1 MPSRMFLRCKS
12 NAKVYYT
19 DNLSVCFS
27 NLLTQTR
34 ACLTSV
40 KQPVRLFH
48 ISLNPPRRTC
58 LFGMPAVKVC
68 PWQKNSPFSCTS
80 AQKALPLQHKAVGR
94 LAAGTICARG
104 KSGQHRALRYL
115 TDRSPR
121 GLARAEENDRRPGSV
136 GIDVSM
142 PTMGPRTVRVRRR
155 GKSSPGAWRHA
166 CCAHR
171 RLKVHVNRRSADCG
185 HTWP

>member
-1 MPSRMFLRCKS
+1 MPSRMFLGRKS

-68 PWQKNSPFSCTS
+68 SWQK
-80 AQKALPLQHKAVGR
+80 KARFLAHRHKKHYLCSTKQWDGLPLAQFVR
-94 LAAGTICARG
+94 
-104 KSGQHRALRYL
+104 
-115 TDRSPR
+115 
-121 GLARAEENDRRPGSV
+121 EE
-136 GIDVSM
+136 
-142 PTMGPRTVRVRRR
+142 
-155 GKSSPGAWRHA
+155 SPGNTGH
-166 CCAHR
+166 
-171 RLKVHVNRRSADCG
+171 SA
-185 HTWP
+185 T